1 MASDVDTRTG
11 TDLAPAD
18 TTGPVLTGSGLAKQF
33 PVARNLLGRVTQ
45 WLTAVDHVD
54 IELGAGETLGI
65 VGESGSGK
73 TTLGRMLA
81 HLVEADAGTIS
92 VLGREVGASKR
103 DQQWLRRNIQMIFQ
117 DPFSSLDPTKAIR
130 YTVREPL
137 VVQSIGDRTDRDK
150 RVDELL
156 EQVGLPKAF
165 ADRYPEELSGGQ
177 RQRVSIARALAA
189 DPPILIADEPTSAL
203 DLSTRSEI
211 INLLLQLQE
220 ERSLA
225 MVVISHDF
233 ATIRHM
239 SHRIAVMYMGRVVEH
254 GDAEQVANAPMH
266 PYTTALMS
274 AVPGIDPEEN
284 RLETR
289 VVLSGAHPNPADL
302 PPGCRFQARCPEV
315 MAICKTTAPEPQLV
329 PDGRWVECHLVTG
342 ELAAAAP
349 GSG

>member
-1 MASDVDTRTG
+1 MADVDLEARSKIEDAG
-11 TDLAPAD
+11 DA
-18 TTGPVLTGSGLAKQF
+18 GPVLTGTGLAKKF

-45 WLTAVDHVD
+45 RLTAVDDVD
-54 IELGAGETLGI
+54 IELAAGETLGI

-81 HLVEADAGTIS
+81 HLIKPDAGTIS
-92 VLGREVGASKR
+92 VLGRDVGPSKR

-117 DPFSSLDPTKAIR
+117 DPFSSLDPTKTIR

-137 VVQSIGDRTDRDK
+137 VVQGIGDRSEHDS

-177 RQRVSIARALAA
+177 RQRVSIARALAP

-211 INLLLQLQE
+211 INLLLRLQE

-233 ATIRHM
+233 ATIRHL

-254 GDAEQVANAPMH
+254 GDAEQISAAPEH

-274 AVPGIDPEEN
+274 AVPGIDPDEN
-284 RLETR
+284 RLGTR

-315 MAICKTTAPEPQLV
+315 MDICRHTAPTTVAVGQ
-329 PDGRWVECHLVTG
+329 GRWAECHLVSSK
-342 ELAAAAP
+342 P
-349 GSG
+349 